1 MSHRFGAGVG
11 TVPYDSYASSS
22 FTSDIVLDVNDTSD
36 SNRFV
41 YINGSFDVSIDG
53 NQYLSFQFLDSSGTV
68 INSRYSSRTARTIS
82 RFHSTSGNNIVSG
95 GFWNIG
101 TANYS
106 GDDYRSEQGELQIYM
121 DMNRSGG
128 TAPSRTNVSGYWT
141 SFYED
146 ISGRAMGSSGSFV
159 LVSNTIITAVRIYSN
174 GPGTSTLRG
183 NCRSQVIL
191 GRY

>member
-1 MSHRFGAGVG
+1 MSHTFGAGVG
-11 TVPYDSYASSS
+11 TVPYDSYANSS
-22 FTSDIVLDVNDTSD
+22 FTSNIDLDVNDTSD

-41 YINGSFDVSIDG
+41 YISGSFDVSIDG
-53 NQYLSFQFLDSSGTV
+53 NQYLSFQFLDSSGNV
-68 INSRYSSRTARTIS
+68 INSRYSSRVSRTTS
-82 RFHSTSGNNIVSG
+82 RFNSTNGSNVVSG
-95 GFWNIG
+95 GYWNIG
-101 TANYS
+101 TSNNSNILY
-106 GDDYRSEQGELQIYM
+106 SEQGELQIYM

-146 ISGRAMGSSGSFV
+146 ISGRAMGSSGSFA

-174 GPGTSTLRG
+174 GPGTSTIRG